1 MRRWFSRSFLNFIF
15 LAKSNMSKLKE
26 IRELKNLTQEELA
39 ESSGIS
45 VRTIQRIEAG
55 TTPKG
60 YTLRSLSQ
68 TLGIEEN
75 VLQNIPEESIQ
86 EQPTEKQLT
95 EEKAKEILINYS
107 FIKIINLSSI
117 PFILFP
123 PLNILLPIILMFKL
137 KQKNN
142 VAKQIITL
150 QIIWTISAPIIF
162 MLWIFLKL
170 RGNYTLGILIIIVLS
185 NVFMIIRN
193 AIEIDRKQKLH
204 YKLNFNMI

>member
-1 MRRWFSRSFLNFIF
+1 
-15 LAKSNMSKLKE
+15 MSKLKE

>member
-1 MRRWFSRSFLNFIF
+1 
-15 LAKSNMSKLKE
+15 MSKLKE

-55 TTPKG
+55 TIPKG
-60 YTLRSLSQ
+60 YTLRTLSQ

-75 VLQNIPEESIQ
+75 ILQNIPEEAIAIP
-86 EQPTEKQLT
+86 EQPTEKQFI
-95 EEKAKEILINYS
+95 EEKAEEVLINYS

>member
-1 MRRWFSRSFLNFIF
+1 
-15 LAKSNMSKLKE
+15 MSKLKE

-55 TTPKG
+55 TIPKG
-60 YTLRSLSQ
+60 YTLRTLSQ
-68 TLGIEEN
+68 TLGVEEN
-75 VLQNIPEESIQ
+75 ILQNIPEEDLK
-86 EQPTEKQLT
+86 EQPIEKQLI
-95 EEKAKEILINYS
+95 EEKTEDVLINYS

-117 PFILFP
+117 PCILFP

-142 VAKQIITL
+142 VAKQIISL

-170 RGNYTLGILIIIVLS
+170 RGNYTLGIMIIIVLS
-185 NVFMIIRN
+185 NLFMIIRN
-193 AIEIDRKQKLH
+193 AIEIDRKQKLY